1 MRGVAG
7 TFVGL
12 VVFTIGLAGLAYALL
27 QMTTHAD
34 PNASLHAAAGLG
46 TFIAAVLASLFVI
59 R

>member
-1 MRGVAG
+1 MRGAFG
-7 TFVGL
+7 ILVGL
-12 VVFTIGLAGLAYALL
+12 GVFAVGLAGLAYALL

-46 TFIAAVLASLFVI
+46 TFIAAVLASIFVI